1 MNGVNSKLLR
11 PMMIGYENEVNDE
24 GGIDLGL
31 ACVRFGG
38 KQKEREKAK
47 QEIKNRTD
55 NLDSYQK
62 NA

>member
-1 MNGVNSKLLR
+1 
-11 PMMIGYENEVNDE
+11 MMIGYENEVNDE